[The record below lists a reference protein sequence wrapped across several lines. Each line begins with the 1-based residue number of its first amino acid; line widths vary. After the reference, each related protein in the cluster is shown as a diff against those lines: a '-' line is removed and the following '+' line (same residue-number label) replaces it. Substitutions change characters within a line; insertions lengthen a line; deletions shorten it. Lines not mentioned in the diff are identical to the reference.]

1 MRHTTIIRT
10 KHART
15 ALLAP
20 LAGLALVV
28 SGCGSLGQE
37 DPPQDPPAV
46 EQPEQDEQ
54 EPSDAGGE
62 EPTDDD
68 ATEDDAQEPSDAG
81 GDEQAGGS
89 GADAELAAPGTEIP
103 VGEAATIHVQVLEEG
118 EDYYGYGVVSTTVT
132 EIVEGDPTIIEQF
145 DEDDQADLD
154 GMTPWYVKAEHE
166 IVTFEG
172 DPNADMTPSLEPQDA
187 DGNRLTVGIS
197 FGGNLDD
204 DCDLQL
210 FDQAEPGA
218 TTSTCQVVF
227 TDGEAPARVAWEG
240 DDKADGDDNPYEDA
254 PVVWV
259 NEG

>member
-1 MRHTTIIRT
+1 MGRTTIIRNRR
-10 KHART
+10 ART
-15 ALLAP
+15 ALLVP

-28 SGCGSLGQE
+28 SGCGLLGQE
-37 DPPQDPPAV
+37 DPPQEPPAV
-46 EQPEQDEQ
+46 EQPEGDEQ

-62 EPTDDD
+62 EP
-68 ATEDDAQEPSDAG
+68 AEDDAQEPSDAG
-81 GDEQAGGS
+81 GATDDQAGG
-89 GADAELAAPGTEIP
+89 ATDTELAAPGTEVP

-118 EDYYGYGVVSTTVT
+118 EEYYGYGVVSTTVT
-132 EIVEGDPTIIEQF
+132 EIVEGDPAIIEQF
-145 DEDDQADLD
+145 DEDDQADLE

-166 IVTFEG
+166 ILSFEG
-172 DPNADMTPSLEPQDA
+172 DPNADMTPSLEVQDA
-187 DGNRLTVGIS
+187 EGNRLTVGIS

-218 TTSTCQVVF
+218 TASTCDVVF
-227 TDGEAPARVAWEG
+227 TDGEPPARVAWEG

>member
-1 MRHTTIIRT
+1 MARTTIIRSRR
-10 KHART
+10 ART

-28 SGCGSLGQE
+28 SGCGLLGQE
-37 DPPQDPPAV
+37 DPPQEPPAV
-46 EQPEQDEQ
+46 EQPEGDQQEQ

-62 EPTDDD
+62 EP
-68 ATEDDAQEPSDAG
+68 AEDDAQQPSDAG
-81 GDEQAGGS
+81 GATDDQAGGA
-89 GADAELAAPGTEIP
+89 GADAELAAPGTEVP

-118 EDYYGYGVVSTTVT
+118 EEYYGYGVVSTTVT
-132 EIVEGDPTIIEQF
+132 EIVEGDPAIIEQF
-145 DEDDQADLD
+145 DEDDQADLE

-166 IVTFEG
+166 ILSFEG
-172 DPNADMTPSLEPQDA
+172 DPNADMTPSLEVQDA
-187 DGNRLTVGIS
+187 EGNRLTVGIS

-218 TTSTCQVVF
+218 TASTCDVVF
-227 TDGEAPARVAWEG
+227 TDGEPPARVAWEG